1 LKPCQITITAEDRA
15 KAEKA
20 LELQEL
26 LKQMKSCSVVIRR
39 IKDSKVIPQRR
50 SISSESSYL
59 DIPDIPDFQNPE
71 SPRTDSR
78 NSQVLLPPAFKPK
91 KPEAEIKAEKYFDL
105 DRDISE
111 NNELENDVIE
121 KEKEKTS
128 IFVKKEKFK
137 CEICDKICINEK
149 AKEQHMKFTHTN
161 KTPAPPQ
168 KQEEK
173 NDNPISGSD
182 IQNPKNDDD
191 EYPGLVERENGKG
204 VFCNLCQKS
213 FAKLRAGK
221 THYTKYHRNS
231 QQNFVNSNSK
241 YTCTLCSTTISS
253 KQNAERHVRN
263 VHKILN
269 TEDISNSIQ
278 PVSENRSRHVS
289 AASSVNSGIS
299 EASSIGQKRRRTD
312 SAESTLTAGT
322 SSKKLR
328 IAEENSTE
336 SKPLKVQTTQPV
348 VSKKPGPKSQKTAS
362 DFEKRKISTN
372 TEENNDIS
380 DKNPGDNN
388 SILTP
393 ILPKTN
399 KQYSV
404 SNYDTDKYD
413 DDEYFCLDCENS
425 SHPRRYIQNKSAH
438 IQEYSS
444 HRRFQKCSDFM
455 KKVKVKLPDS
465 AYDTKDGPKIRKL
478 YKKYAE
484 MNKETSPVNLFEY
497 ESGEKVCKIP
507 KCTYRNSSIVYMFRH
522 IREDHFQD
530 H

>member
-1 LKPCQITITAEDRA
+1 MVKFGNISAIGISIFFSDDDDDYVLDEIPNLSSSSDESRSSSRLSLVDHPETENNQKDYKLKPCQITITAEDRA

-137 CEICDKICINEK
+137 CEICNKICINEK

-182 IQNPKNDDD
+182 IQNPKNDNDDD

-241 YTCTLCSTTISS
+241 YTCKLCSTTISS

-299 EASSIGQKRRRTD
+299 EASSIGNHFFTCFNGTFR
-312 SAESTLTAGT
+312 ETL
-322 SSKKLR
+322 
-328 IAEENSTE
+328 
-336 SKPLKVQTTQPV
+336 
-348 VSKKPGPKSQKTAS
+348 
-362 DFEKRKISTN
+362 KIQIN
-372 TEENNDIS
+372 
-380 DKNPGDNN
+380 
-388 SILTP
+388 
-393 ILPKTN
+393 
-399 KQYSV
+399 
-404 SNYDTDKYD
+404 
-413 DDEYFCLDCENS
+413 F
-425 SHPRRYIQNKSAH
+425 
-438 IQEYSS
+438 
-444 HRRFQKCSDFM
+444 
-455 KKVKVKLPDS
+455 
-465 AYDTKDGPKIRKL
+465 
-478 YKKYAE
+478 
-484 MNKETSPVNLFEY
+484 
-497 ESGEKVCKIP
+497 
-507 KCTYRNSSIVYMFRH
+507 
-522 IREDHFQD
+522 
-530 H
+530 

>member
-1 LKPCQITITAEDRA
+1 
-15 KAEKA
+15 
-20 LELQEL
+20 
-26 LKQMKSCSVVIRR
+26 MS
-39 IKDSKVIPQRR
+39 
-50 SISSESSYL
+50 
-59 DIPDIPDFQNPE
+59 
-71 SPRTDSR
+71 
-78 NSQVLLPPAFKPK
+78 
-91 KPEAEIKAEKYFDL
+91 
-105 DRDISE
+105 
-111 NNELENDVIE
+111 
-121 KEKEKTS
+121 
-128 IFVKKEKFK
+128 
-137 CEICDKICINEK
+137 
-149 AKEQHMKFTHTN
+149 H
-161 KTPAPPQ
+161 
-168 KQEEK
+168 
-173 NDNPISGSD
+173 
-182 IQNPKNDDD
+182 
-191 EYPGLVERENGKG
+191 
-204 VFCNLCQKS
+204 
-213 FAKLRAGK
+213 
-221 THYTKYHRNS
+221 
-231 QQNFVNSNSK
+231 
-241 YTCTLCSTTISS
+241 
-253 KQNAERHVRN
+253 
-263 VHKILN
+263 
-269 TEDISNSIQ
+269 
-278 PVSENRSRHVS
+278 
-289 AASSVNSGIS
+289 
-299 EASSIGQKRRRTD
+299 
-312 SAESTLTAGT
+312 
-322 SSKKLR
+322 

-362 DFEKRKISTN
+362 YFEKRKISTN